1 MKNPP
6 HWCKR
11 CIVRPMCQTPCDKIN
26 KLVVTLNYFI
36 DKILLC
42 TMFELVSS
50 VVICMILDINGYR
63 PTMTYVVCVTVF
75 VTLIL
80 VGIYFIVTNQHKK
93 VVTILYYRD

>member
-11 CIVRPMCQTPCDKIN
+11 CIVRPICQTPCDKIN
-26 KLVVTLNYFI
+26 KLVATLNYFG
-36 DKILLC
+36 DKILLW
-42 TMFELVSS
+42 TLLELISS

-63 PTMTYVVCVTVF
+63 PTMTYVVCITAF
-75 VTLIL
+75 VTFIL

-93 VVTILYYRD
+93 VVSILYNRN